1 MANTRRVYRVG
12 EKLREAIAR
21 RLLQVSDP
29 RFYLVSVTSAII
41 SPDLREAKIYWS
53 VSGGPERV
61 AQVKDAFQAAAGY
74 FQANVA
80 KELGLQFAPRLR
92 FYYDNTLDVFEHVN
106 KLLASVKQPEPE
118 ESEYQ
123 DEDSDPVTED

>member
-21 RLLQVSDP
+21 KLLQVSDP
-29 RFYLVSVTSAII
+29 RFHLVSITSAVI

-53 VSGGPERV
+53 VSGGPER
-61 AQVKDAFQAAAGY
+61 AEQVKAAFASAAGY

-80 KELGLQFAPRLR
+80 KDLQLQFAPRLR

-106 KLLASVKQPEPE
+106 KLLASVRPAENDQPE
-118 ESEYQ
+118 
-123 DEDSDPVTED
+123 DETETSDNQED